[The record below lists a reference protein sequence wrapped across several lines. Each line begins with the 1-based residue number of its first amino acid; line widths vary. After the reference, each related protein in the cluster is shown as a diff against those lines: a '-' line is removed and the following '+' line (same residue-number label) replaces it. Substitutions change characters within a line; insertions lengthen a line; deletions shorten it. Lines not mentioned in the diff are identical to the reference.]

1 VLQYQENG
9 CPKLLAGVQA
19 PMPVHLG
26 GARYKVYFNRHRQP
40 GGVTNPQIAIK
51 PMQMLY
57 ADPEYSGD
65 PAVVDFEDWEPLADA
80 REIHYLWPDGSLLNE
95 DNESKLDDYM
105 IFAPTPDP
113 KQLIMYSNMS
123 TGGQGA
129 LPFIGSAALCE
140 SVMAPG
146 RLMLELKRPANVGA

>member
-1 VLQYQENG
+1 MLTG
-9 CPKLLAGVQA
+9 AQA

-26 GARYKVYFNRHRQP
+26 GARYKVYFNRHRAP
-40 GGVTNPQIAIK
+40 GGITNPQVAIK

-80 REIHYLWPDGSLLNE
+80 REIHYLWPDGSVLDE

-105 IFAPTPDP
+105 IFAPAPDP
-113 KQLIMYSNMS
+113 KRLIMYSNMS
-123 TGGQGA
+123 TGGPGGI
-129 LPFIGSAALCE
+129 PFIGSAAL
-140 SVMAPG
+140 VNP
-146 RLMLELKRPANVGA
+146 